1 MTPDTGDTVT
11 YDVYFGTDSNPPMVS
26 NDQLETTYDPGT
38 LNYSTLYYWRIVAK
52 DEHDAFNESEV
63 WCFITA
69 SDHTSHTNSTLV
81 QVSPVAQTVLKGITS
96 ASIYP
101 SRLIP
106 Q

>member
-1 MTPDTGDTVT
+1 
-11 YDVYFGTDSNPPMVS
+11 MVS